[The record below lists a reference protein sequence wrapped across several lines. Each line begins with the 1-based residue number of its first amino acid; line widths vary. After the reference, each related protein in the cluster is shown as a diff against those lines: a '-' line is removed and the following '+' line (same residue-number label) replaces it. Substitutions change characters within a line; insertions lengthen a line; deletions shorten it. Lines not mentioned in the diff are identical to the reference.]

1 MKFLLIHQF
10 RKEFLLNENEMHF
23 RDFPHLYYFV
33 CVCIFMQHK
42 EMFRHEL
49 CVAMYFL
56 VFLSLAVV
64 LCILSASL
72 LLLNPDKE

>member
-1 MKFLLIHQF
+1 MNL
-10 RKEFLLNENEMHF
+10 RE
-23 RDFPHLYYFV
+23 FPHFSYFV

-42 EMFRHEL
+42 EMFPHEL
-49 CVAMYFL
+49 CVVLHFL
-56 VFLSLAVV
+56 VFLSLEVV

>member
-1 MKFLLIHQF
+1 MNL
-10 RKEFLLNENEMHF
+10 RE
-23 RDFPHLYYFV
+23 FPHFSYFV